1 MKNLVKRTKQFG
13 KKAAVATSVALATS
27 APAFASTSIDVT
39 EAVAVVAGFVVAA
52 VALGIAYIKLSA
64 TKKGLGKLGG

>member
-1 MKNLVKRTKQFG
+1 MKFKNMVKKY
-13 KKAAVATSVALATS
+13 AVATVVSAGLAS
-27 APAFASTSIDVT
+27 PAFATAGSVDMT
-39 EAVAVVAGFVVAA
+39 EAIAVVAGFVVAA